1 MSRPV
6 IPNPGA
12 AMLTVETG
20 VHRHAP
26 HRTATTAISRPTTP
40 VRMPESTPSPQT
52 TATVIIP
59 AFTMLRWDLLSDAVA
74 SVESQTCP
82 PTELI
87 LCIDHNPE
95 LLEKCIGTWGSA
107 PSAAGFPIHVVPNRF
122 EQDESG
128 AGAHVKAHGS
138 KRRFGAG
145 WARNTGAEIARGN
158 VLVFLD
164 DDASA
169 EPDWLEHLLAPYGD
183 ERTVAVGGAPL
194 PKYETG
200 RPRWFPAN
208 FDWVFGCAYE
218 GMPTEL
224 GPLAHL
230 IGANMSVR
238 REAFEGI
245 GGFHSIDFDDLDL
258 CMRLAAHFR
267 DQCLLYEPRAV
278 VHHYV
283 PAQRVAW
290 RYFWR
295 RCFFVNR
302 EKVEAFSE
310 MGDAANIKA
319 ELEFVRR
326 AFTRQLSANIAAAS
340 RGEWIGLVRAGAMA
354 VGTVMAGCGH
364 IAGRVQSMLH
374 SMRRRD
380 VA

>member
-1 MSRPV
+1 
-6 IPNPGA
+6 
-12 AMLTVETG
+12 
-20 VHRHAP
+20 
-26 HRTATTAISRPTTP
+26 
-40 VRMPESTPSPQT
+40 MPESPPQT

-59 AFTMLRWDLLSDAVA
+59 AYTMDRWGLLSDAVA
-74 SVESQTCP
+74 SVESQTHP

-95 LLEKCIGTWGSA
+95 LLEKCVATWGSA
-107 PSAAGFPIHVVPNRF
+107 PSSAGFPIRVVPNRF
-122 EQDESG
+122 DQDESG

-145 WARNTGAEIARGN
+145 WARNSGAEVARGD

-169 EPDWLEHLLAPYGD
+169 EPDWLEYLLAPY
-183 ERTVAVGGAPL
+183 ESKRTVAVGGAPL
-194 PKYETG
+194 PAYETG

-238 REAFEGI
+238 RESFEGI
-245 GGFHSIDFDDLDL
+245 EGFHSIDFDDLDL
-258 CMRLAAHFR
+258 CMRLTAR
-267 DQCLLYEPRAV
+267 YPDQQLLYEPRAI

-302 EKVEAFSE
+302 EKVEAFAD
-310 MGDAANIKA
+310 MGEAANLGA
-319 ELEFVRR
+319 EVQFVRR
-326 AFTRQLSANIAAAS
+326 AFSTQLVGSLADAA
-340 RGEWIGLVRAGAMA
+340 RGQGIGLARSGAMV
-354 VGTVMAGCGH
+354 VGMMMAGFGH
-364 IAGRVQSMLH
+364 VAGRVQLFLRVRSD
-374 SMRRRD
+374 RKAR
-380 VA
+380 